1 MTSLSLIQPA
11 AEFLVLG
18 LRRVGILKAT
28 WTWTDL
34 ILATEAASLLQLNQR
49 QTRVSDSQSSAQ
61 TPPSKDNDRG
71 QRPESVVH
79 SQVELAEQR
88 K

>member
-49 QTRVSDSQSSAQ
+49 QTRVFRLAVLSPDSTLQGQ
-61 TPPSKDNDRG
+61 R
-71 QRPESVVH
+71 QRPET
-79 SQVELAEQR
+79 
-88 K
+88 

>member
-1 MTSLSLIQPA
+1 MTSLSLIQPS

-49 QTRVSDSQSSAQ
+49 QTRVFRLAVLSPDSTLQGQ
-61 TPPSKDNDRG
+61 R
-71 QRPESVVH
+71 QRPET
-79 SQVELAEQR
+79 
-88 K
+88 